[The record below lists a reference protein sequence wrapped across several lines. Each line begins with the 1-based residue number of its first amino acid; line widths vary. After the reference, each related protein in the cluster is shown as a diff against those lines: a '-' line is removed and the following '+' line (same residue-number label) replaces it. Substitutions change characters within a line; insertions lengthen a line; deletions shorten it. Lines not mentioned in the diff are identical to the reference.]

1 MDLHFAIV
9 AIFTVTAAL
18 FVVANLLLARLLRP
32 RSGTEPSKLAIY
44 ECGEP
49 TIGQAWIR
57 FDIRFYTVALMFVV
71 FDIEVALLFPWGA
84 IYRDFVEQGLG
95 ALVFLEAAA
104 FIVILMVGLAYVWA
118 RGDIEWTAKPPEQG
132 EPGDA
137 AVPGAGLPGPG
148 HPAARPE
155 PALAASTHGGGHG
168 HD

>member
-1 MDLHFAIV
+1 VELHFAIV
-9 AIFTVTAAL
+9 AIFTAIAAV
-18 FVVANLLLARLLRP
+18 FVLLNLVLSRLLRP
-32 RSGTEPSKLAIY
+32 KSGTGAAKLAIY

-95 ALVFLEAAA
+95 GLAFIEAAV

-118 RGDIEWTAKPPEQG
+118 RGDIEWTARAPEEAAPPAPRPVERG
-132 EPGDA
+132 HA
-137 AVPGAGLPGPG
+137 APTAVGKAY
-148 HPAARPE
+148 AE
-155 PALAASTHGGGHG
+155 HGGGH
-168 HD
+168 